1 MCNVGVMDEN
11 EKPRE
16 TRVLGVAEL
25 RALGHPLRMRIYDI
39 LSQHGPQT
47 SSTLAELTGES
58 SGSTSYHLRIL
69 AKQELIREIP
79 ERSTGRERWWERP
92 KGQTAWGSNDATR
105 TPSGRAA
112 LQAASAEYHRLR
124 TDDLI
129 DFFTRRVYQEPAE
142 WDEASSSFSWTTKM
156 TASQLAEL
164 GERIEA
170 LITEAS
176 ERYRDQEGEGVRPVS
191 IRADLF
197 PLSSLG
203 GAS

>member
-1 MCNVGVMDEN
+1 MTDEQP
-11 EKPRE
+11 EQPTRE
-16 TRVLGVAEL
+16 RRVLDVAAL
-25 RALGHPLRMRIYDI
+25 RALGHPLRMRIFDI

-92 KGQTAWGSNDATR
+92 KGSTAWGDTDDTR
-105 TPSGRAA
+105 SPAGRAA
-112 LQAASAEYHRLR
+112 LQAATSEFHRLR
-124 TDDLI
+124 SEETL
-129 DFFTRRVYQEPAE
+129 DFFTRRADREPEE
-142 WDEASSSFSWTTKM
+142 WRDVASSFTTTARM
-156 TASQLAEL
+156 TPAQLAEIADQ
-164 GERIEA
+164 IEA
-170 LITEAS
+170 LITAAGD
-176 ERYRDQEGEGVRPVS
+176 RYRDQEGEGVRSVT

-197 PLSSLG
+197 PLRQLG